1 MALPAFA
8 SKLMRAAT
16 LVVVAGGAQAAGV
29 DVAHATPVAAAAPA
43 LRPAHALGPEIT
55 AGTPQGGYVGRMT
68 LTPAHAPAGTPVVV
82 RVTGLP
88 PRQAFDLAW
97 TTVTGRWRA
106 DNGEYKGREYRPI
119 AYRIATATSD
129 DHGQIDASFVVPDD
143 FGFSHDV
150 LIQQGP
156 RLFTKAGFD
165 VEMTVAISPKHGP
178 PGTPITVDV
187 KGIGWRHM
195 ENSWLLLY
203 DNRFTGWMSA
213 VTTAGS
219 ARFTI
224 PAAGTPGVHV
234 LEVLHGDFTFPYR
247 NMQQSPVPDR
257 PQFVRE
263 FTVTAGAP
271 VLPPPVAQQGL
282 AAPRLP
288 TTEGTLV
295 TTPAFSVVG
304 APLRIEGRGFTPGKS
319 YDVTWQTV
327 SGNRVGGG
335 GWEERTRSLGSARAD
350 TAGALAL
357 TLATPDDLGGA
368 HAIAVVDGAA
378 THRGVHWILPS
389 AKPLDVARGPAG
401 TRFRI
406 HLKGVGW
413 TETANIYTVVYDNA
427 YIGYGCGFNSQGDA
441 EFTLYASGPPGWHF
455 IDLYPAI
462 YKGQETRPLNFR
474 LPQLTYARDHPG
486 EDLPAFRFAFEV
498 VEDAQ

>member
-1 MALPAFA
+1 MTAFAVHPAGATDPATERAPIVTAAATPAAALP
-8 SKLMRAAT
+8 
-16 LVVVAGGAQAAGV
+16 V
-29 DVAHATPVAAAAPA
+29 A
-43 LRPAHALGPEIT
+43 LRPARAFGPEV
-55 AGTPQGGYVGRMT
+55 APGTPQGGYVGRVT
-68 LTPAHAPAGTPVVV
+68 LTPAHAPAGATIVV
-82 RVTGLP
+82 RASGLP
-88 PRQAFDLAW
+88 PRQPFDLVW
-97 TTVTGRWRA
+97 TTVEGRWKAA
-106 DNGEYKGREYRPI
+106 DGEYKGREYRPV
-119 AYRIATATSD
+119 AYRVATLTSD
-129 DHGQIDASFVVPDD
+129 ERGDVAASFVVPED

-150 LIQQGP
+150 LLQQGA

-165 VEMTVAISPKHGP
+165 VDMTVEVSPKQGP

-187 KGIGWRHM
+187 KGIGRRHM

-213 VTTAGS
+213 VTTEGS

-224 PAAGTPGVHV
+224 PAAGAPGVHV
-234 LEVLHGDFTFPYR
+234 LEMLHGDFTFPYR

-263 FTVTAGAP
+263 FTVTAGAA
-271 VLPPPVAQQGL
+271 VLPPPADRQVL

-288 TTEGTLV
+288 AAHGTLV

-304 APLRIEGRGFTPGKS
+304 EPLRIESRGLTPGKT

-327 SGNRVGGG
+327 SGNRVGGS
-335 GWEERTRSLGSARAD
+335 GWEERTRSLGQARAD
-350 TAGALAL
+350 AAGAFVLAL
-357 TLATPDDLGGA
+357 STPDDLGGA
-368 HAIAVVDGAA
+368 HAIAVTDGTT
-378 THRGVHWILPS
+378 THRGAHWILPS
-389 AKPLDVARGPAG
+389 AAPLDVARGPAG

-462 YKGQETRPLNFR
+462 YKGTEARPLNFR
-474 LPQLTYARDHPG
+474 IPQLTYARDHPG